1 MAGDI
6 FVSRCMVFGFAAV
19 MGYWAAAGSRVNF
32 WLCPPLFLLAYVAM
46 AWVHMFAFF
55 VLWSLISVKS

>member
-46 AWVHMFAFF
+46 AWVHCFAF
-55 VLWSLISVKS
+55 